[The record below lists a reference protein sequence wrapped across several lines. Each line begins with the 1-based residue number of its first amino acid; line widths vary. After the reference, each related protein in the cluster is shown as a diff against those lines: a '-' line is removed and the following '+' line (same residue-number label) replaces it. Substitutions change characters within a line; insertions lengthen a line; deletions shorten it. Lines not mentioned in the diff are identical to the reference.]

1 MCWQLFLLNIKP
13 WWRTLLKRQLLF
25 PLFVLPMVI
34 LQLSYTDFGA
44 WTEYVKILYLFMVMS
59 FGFLLYISSYTLRIE
74 SHFINLVYTWHYKTL
89 YSYFISKC
97 IIGAFFTLIY
107 FLLYYFI
114 VPMQLE
120 VFLGSSVFSIGMS
133 ICLGLLAVPYNN
145 YSLNLFDM
153 AKMRANSMKGFVG
166 YLTVVIMIL
175 ITVLLCM
182 PIYFDLPT
190 YVYWIYFAVGLPLI
204 ILMPLWIKISVKL
217 IVKRK
222 YTLIDSL
229 SK

>member
-1 MCWQLFLLNIKP
+1 MFWQFLLLNIKP
-13 WWRTLLKRQLLF
+13 FGRTLLKRQLLF

-34 LQLSYTDFGA
+34 LQLSYTDFGT

-59 FGFLLYISSYTLRIE
+59 FGFLLFISSYTLRIE

-133 ICLGLLAVPYNN
+133 CCLGLLAIPYNN
-145 YSLNLFDM
+145 YSLDLFDM

-175 ITVLLCM
+175 ITVILCM
-182 PIYFDLPT
+182 PIYFALPT
-190 YVYWIYFAVGLPLI
+190 FVYWIYFAVGFLLI
-204 ILMPLWIKISVKL
+204 ILMPLWLRIAVNKIIS
-217 IVKRK
+217 RK
-222 YTLIDSL
+222 YILIDSL

>member
-1 MCWQLFLLNIKP
+1 MFWQFLLLNIKP
-13 WWRTLLKRQLLF
+13 WGRTLLKRQLLF
-25 PLFVLPMVI
+25 PLFVLPMFI
-34 LQLSYTDFGA
+34 LQLSYTDFGT
-44 WTEYVKILYLFMVMS
+44 WTEYVKIFYLFIVMS
-59 FGFLLYISSYTLRIE
+59 FGFLLLLSSYTLRIE

-133 ICLGLLAVPYNN
+133 CCLGLLAIPYNN
-145 YSLNLFDM
+145 YSLDLFDM

-175 ITVLLCM
+175 ITVILCM
-182 PIYFDLPT
+182 PIYFALPT
-190 YVYWIYFAVGLPLI
+190 YVYWIYFAVGFPLI
-204 ILMPLWIKISVKL
+204 ILMPLWLKIAVNKIIS
-217 IVKRK
+217 RK
-222 YTLIDSL
+222 YILIDSL
-229 SK
+229 LK

>member
-1 MCWQLFLLNIKP
+1 MFRQFLLLNIKP
-13 WWRTLLKRQLLF
+13 WGRTLLKRQLLF
-25 PLFVLPMVI
+25 PLFVLPMFI
-34 LQLSYTDFGA
+34 LQLSYTDFGTWA
-44 WTEYVKILYLFMVMS
+44 EYAKIFYLFIVMS
-59 FGFLLYISSYTLRIE
+59 FGFLLLLSSYTLRIE

-133 ICLGLLAVPYNN
+133 CCLGLLAIPYNN
-145 YSLNLFDM
+145 YSLDLFDM

-175 ITVLLCM
+175 ITVILCM
-182 PIYFDLPT
+182 PIYFALPT
-190 YVYWIYFAVGLPLI
+190 YVYWIYFAVGFPLI
-204 ILMPLWIKISVKL
+204 ILMPLWIKISVKQ

>member
-1 MCWQLFLLNIKP
+1 MFWQFLLLNIKP
-13 WWRTLLKRQLLF
+13 WWSTLLKRQLLF

-59 FGFLLYISSYTLRIE
+59 FGFLLLLSSYSLRIE
-74 SHFINLVYTWHYKTL
+74 SHFINLVYTWNYKTL
-89 YSYFISKC
+89 YSYFVSKC
-97 IIGAFFTLIY
+97 VIGAFFTLIY

-114 VPMQLE
+114 VPMKLE
-120 VFLGSSVFSIGMS
+120 VFLGCSIFSIGMS

-145 YSLNLFDM
+145 YSLDLFDM
-153 AKMRANSMKGFVG
+153 AKMRVNSMKGIVG

-175 ITVLLCM
+175 MTALLCM
-182 PIYFDLPT
+182 PIYFALPT
-190 YVYWIYFAVGLPLI
+190 YVYWIYFGIGLPFIL
-204 ILMPLWIKISVKL
+204 LMPLWIRIAVQQ
-217 IVKRK
+217 IIKRK
-222 YTLIDSL
+222 YTLIESL